1 MFREWE
7 GGPCS
12 CGGASKGEEKWEV
25 RSERFVSHNG
35 VCHAE
40 PPSHFENF
48 DFEVEIGSHWMVLN
62 SRVI

>member
-25 RSERFVSHNG
+25 RPERFVSHNG

-40 PPSHFENF
+40 PPRSF
-48 DFEVEIGSHWMVLN
+48 
-62 SRVI
+62 